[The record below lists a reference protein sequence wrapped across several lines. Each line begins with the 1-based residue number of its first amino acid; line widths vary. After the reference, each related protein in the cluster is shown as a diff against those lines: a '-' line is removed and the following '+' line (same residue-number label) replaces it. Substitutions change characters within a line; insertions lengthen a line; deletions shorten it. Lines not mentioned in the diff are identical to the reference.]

1 MVLIVITMKILA
13 VLLPISVLCM
23 TSLLPDQYY
32 KMQKTIFKKLIS
44 RSPNDK
50 VKLLFAGIVGSF
62 SLWCIL
68 YFLFSLL
75 ESILRVL

>member
-23 TSLLPDQYY
+23 TSFLPEQYY
-32 KMQKTIFKKLIS
+32 KIQKTIFKKLIP